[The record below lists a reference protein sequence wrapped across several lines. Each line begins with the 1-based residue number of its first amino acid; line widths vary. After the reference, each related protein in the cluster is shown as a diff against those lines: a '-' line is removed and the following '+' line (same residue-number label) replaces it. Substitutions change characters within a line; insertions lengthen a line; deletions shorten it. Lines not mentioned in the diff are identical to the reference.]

1 MEVFISFSI
10 LDSEFA
16 VSEPNQ
22 AVISYLIKLSSTELQ
37 KNTHNQSS
45 LQTAWVYKHSG
56 VFELIFHI

>member
-37 KNTHNQSS
+37 KNTHNHRAHFKQPESTNTVES
-45 LQTAWVYKHSG
+45 LS
-56 VFELIFHI
+56 